1 MLTNSM
7 SVLGKP
13 GEKPGEKTGE
23 KFGEKFGDADYGW
36 FQQRVET
43 RLGVRLSQYKPDQM
57 RRRLMSLAQKSG
69 AASFTA
75 FAAIIERDPAQLG
88 EFLDKMT
95 INVTELLRNPE
106 RFGELTEKVL
116 PDLLASRKGQPLSLW
131 SAGCSYGAE
140 AYTMALLL
148 HELAPG
154 TGHKVKG
161 TDVDLS
167 VLTRAERPS
176 FNAADMINLTPA
188 RRQAHFM
195 ELCGTY
201 QPLSHLKNKVRFGPH
216 DLLGDAY
223 PKAEY
228 DLILCRNVVIYFN
241 DDAKE
246 RIYRGFYQALRPGGV
261 LFVGGTERLSDHRAI
276 GFELLRPFFY
286 RKPF

>member
-1 MLTNSM
+1 MLANSL
-7 SVLGKP
+7 SP
-13 GEKPGEKTGE
+13 CP
-23 KFGEKFGDADYGW
+23 FGDADYAW

-43 RLGVRLSQYKPDQM
+43 RLRIRLTQYKPDQM
-57 RRRLMSLAQKSG
+57 RRRLMSLAQKNRTD
-69 AASFTA
+69 SFAA
-75 FAAIIERDPAQLG
+75 FAAAMERDPATLS

-95 INVTELLRNPE
+95 INVTELLRNPD
-106 RFGELTEKVL
+106 RFGELTSKIL
-116 PDLLASRKGQPLSLW
+116 PELLAQRKTAPLSVW

-148 HELAPG
+148 HELQPTAA
-154 TGHKVKG
+154 HKIKG
-161 TDVDLS
+161 TDIDLA
-167 VLTRAERPS
+167 VLARAERPS
-176 FNAADMINLTPA
+176 FNAADMINLSPA
-188 RRQAHFM
+188 RRTAHFM

-246 RIYRGFYQALRPGGV
+246 RIYRGFFQALRPGGV
-261 LFVGGTERLSDHRAI
+261 LFVGGTERLSNHRAI

-286 RKPF
+286 RKP

>member
-1 MLTNSM
+1 MPLNSTLEQRP
-7 SVLGKP
+7 SP
-13 GEKPGEKTGE
+13 GLDR
-23 KFGEKFGDADYGW
+23 FGDTDYGW

-57 RRRLMSLAQKSG
+57 RRRLMALAQKNG
-69 AASFTA
+69 ADSFTA
-75 FAAIIERDPAQLG
+75 LAASIERDPAALG

-95 INVTELLRNPE
+95 INVTELLRNPD
-106 RFGELTEKVL
+106 RFGELMSQIL
-116 PDLLASRKGQPLSLW
+116 PGLLAARKGAPLSVW

-148 HELAPG
+148 HEIQPG
-154 TGHKVKG
+154 VLHKIKG
-161 TDVDLS
+161 TDIDLS
-167 VLTRAERPS
+167 VLARAERPAFS
-176 FNAADMINLTPA
+176 AADMVNLSPA
-188 RRQAHFM
+188 RRTAHFL
-195 ELCGTY
+195 ELCGAY
-201 QPLSHLKNKVRFGPH
+201 QPLTHLKNQVRFGPH
-216 DLLGDAY
+216 DLLGDSY
-223 PKAEY
+223 PKAEH

-246 RIYRGFYQALRPGGV
+246 RIYRGFFHALRPGGV